1 MDDDVEAEL
10 ESLMPDVDEL
20 SSCSGVISAIGHDDF
35 EDITLGQF
43 LEKEANIDKRPAE
56 VPQPPATRHP
66 PKGGPRRLKKSASR
80 RRMKA
85 ATSTPNTLSPADAPL
100 AQAEE
105 LTPSLRSSYASI
117 YQYQDY
123 EDDSD
128 ENGSDDVKSR
138 RSLPAAWN

>member
-1 MDDDVEAEL
+1 MDAEL

-20 SSCSGVISAIGHDDF
+20 SSCSGVISAMGHDEF
-35 EDITLGQF
+35 EDITLEHF
-43 LEKEANIDKRPAE
+43 LEKEANVNKRPAE
-56 VPQPPATRHP
+56 VPQPATRHP

-80 RRMKA
+80 RRMKGA
-85 ATSTPNTLSPADAPL
+85 SSTPNTLSPTDAPL
-100 AQAEE
+100 AKAEE

-123 EDDSD
+123 EDDSNED
-128 ENGSDDVKSR
+128 GSDDVKSR